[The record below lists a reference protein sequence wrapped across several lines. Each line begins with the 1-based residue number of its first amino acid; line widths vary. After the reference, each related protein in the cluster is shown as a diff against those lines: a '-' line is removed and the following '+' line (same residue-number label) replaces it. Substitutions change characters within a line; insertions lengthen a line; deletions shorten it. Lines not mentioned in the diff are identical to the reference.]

1 MSVHA
6 VAPFGERLRRHR
18 ERAGLTQEALAERSG
33 LTPKAIS
40 ALERGERRRPYP
52 QTVRALADALELTG
66 EERAD
71 LFLAGAARAE
81 PTAPAPSEATLP
93 QLPLQLTPLVGREAE
108 LALLAGLLR
117 RDTPRLLTLIGPGGV
132 GKTRLACEAVAAHA
146 DAFAGGVAFVPL
158 APLESA
164 ELVLPTI
171 VHALGLEVVG
181 GASPLQTLTR
191 WLRGRD
197 LLLLLDSFE
206 HVAAAAVDI
215 AALLAACPRLR
226 LLVTSREALHIR
238 GEQEFP
244 VPPLAL
250 PEGAADGALPSTP
263 VVTLS
268 AIAASPAVQLFVQRA
283 QAARPEFALTAT
295 NAAAIAQICERLDGL
310 PLAIELAA
318 ARAALLSPQAL
329 LAQLEQQLLTL
340 AGGPDDASQ
349 AGISSAFDIRDLP
362 ARQRTMRAAIAWS
375 YDLLTPAEQALCR
388 RLAVFADGA
397 TLEAIQAVAPP
408 DLPAGSLT
416 ELVASLAYKH
426 LIQRADN
433 DPDSP
438 RFEMLETIRAFGL
451 EQLRAAGE
459 LDATREA
466 HAGYMLA
473 LAEAALPHLMGPD
486 QAAWFRMLTREVN
499 NLRAAVQHWLEREAW
514 PEAARLVWALWR
526 FWWVRGLHREAR
538 AWMEALLARAP
549 ATLPLLH
556 RAQAELTV
564 GSMAWTSGELT
575 MALEYCARAAAH
587 GDEHDDRRL
596 QGIALMMKGASMVN
610 AGSGE
615 AAEPVLEQG
624 AALLASIGE
633 LWGVAFCISYRSLAQ
648 SQRAGLDEARAS
660 LSDALAIARRSGDL
674 TITHQVL
681 YGLGLV
687 AQLQG
692 DHAQAATAFAEGLEL
707 CLALGDRVNV
717 GYFIKGIAEL
727 TALHLDGQRGV
738 RLLGAAHTLME
749 ATGVPF
755 QRDDPGG
762 RWHEQLA
769 DRLRAALGDG
779 AFAAALSAGAALS
792 LGQTHHEAQELG
804 RRLAAQ
810 GEALADTLGS
820 EPSAAQPPIF
830 ARSKLQP
837 PRPRTDLLPRERLL
851 GRIRARLGAAR
862 LILVSAPAGSGK
874 TTLLS
879 SLLTARAGIEHG
891 ASSSEHAGQN
901 HGHQQALVPPPN
913 TQVSMLNPPPRAAW
927 VTLDADDNDP
937 ARFLAVL
944 LAALGQLAGDG
955 QSQRAAPPLPAG
967 FPPAASAPQAARQA
981 LDAAINRLVEAGVG
995 PALLVLD
1002 DLHLVT
1008 EPAAFAALDHLIAI
1022 LPAQLTLALATRQ
1035 DPPLNLTRLRAA
1047 RELIE
1052 LHTSD
1057 LRFTLEET
1065 GRLLNERL
1073 ALALDEEALAAL
1085 HARTEGWATG
1095 LSLLAAS
1102 LDTIEAPDERA
1113 RFVSAIAD
1121 ADGYLFD
1128 YLADEVLNRQDPFV
1142 RAFLLETSIL
1152 SELTPKA
1159 CRAVTG
1165 RDDAA
1170 QILDELYR
1178 RNLFLVRLAGGPGRE
1193 RGESATYRYHDLFRT
1208 FLRERLR
1215 QEAPEWLEQLHCR
1228 AAAFQAEGGGA

>member
-6 VAPFGERLRRHR
+6 VAPFGDRLRRLR
-18 ERAGLTQEALAERSG
+18 ERAGLTQEGLAERSG

-71 LFLAGAARAE
+71 LFMAGAARTEA
-81 PTAPAPSEATLP
+81 APSARDRADAALP

-108 LALLAGLLR
+108 LTVLGGLLR
-117 RDTPRLLTLIGPGGV
+117 RDTLRLLTLIGPGGV
-132 GKTRLACEAVAAHA
+132 GKTRLACEAVAAQAGALA
-146 DAFAGGVAFVPL
+146 DGVAFVPL

-171 VHALGLEVVG
+171 VHSLGLDAAG
-181 GASPLQTLTR
+181 GATPLQSLTR
-191 WLRGRD
+191 WLRGRK
-197 LLLLLDSFE
+197 LLLLLDNFE
-206 HVAAAAVDI
+206 HVAAAAVDV
-215 AALLAACPRLR
+215 AALLAACPGLR

-250 PEGAADGALPSTP
+250 PEDAGSWRQGDREEAGTASVG
-263 VVTLS
+263 
-268 AIAASPAVQLFVQRA
+268 ASPAVQLFVQRA

-329 LAQLEQQLLTL
+329 LARLEQQLLTL
-340 AGGPDDASQ
+340 AGGA
-349 AGISSAFDIRDLP
+349 RDLP
-362 ARQRTMRAAIAWS
+362 ARQQTMRAAIAWS
-375 YDLLTPAEQALCR
+375 YDLLAPAERVLCR
-388 RLAVFADGA
+388 RMAVFADGA
-397 TLEAIQAVAPP
+397 AFEAIQAVAPP
-408 DLPAGSLT
+408 ELPADTLAD
-416 ELVASLAYKH
+416 LVASLVHKH
-426 LIQRADN
+426 LIQRADD

-451 EQLRAAGE
+451 ERLRAAGE
-459 LDATREA
+459 LDATHEA
-466 HAGYMLA
+466 HARYLLA
-473 LAEAALPHLMGPD
+473 LAEAASPHLMGPE
-486 QAAWFRMLTREVN
+486 QAAWFRMLTREIN
-499 NLRAAVQHWLEREAW
+499 NLRAAVQHWLERGAW

-526 FWWVRGLHREAR
+526 FWWVRGLHREAG
-538 AWMEALLARAP
+538 AWMETLLAHAP
-549 ATLPLLH
+549 PSLAPLH

-564 GSMAWTSGELT
+564 GSMAWTSGDLAT
-575 MALEYCARAAAH
+575 ALEYCARAAAH
-587 GDEHDDRRL
+587 GDDHADRRL

-615 AAEPVLEQG
+615 VAEPVLEQSV
-624 AALLASIGE
+624 ALLSTIGE
-633 LWGVAFCISYRSLAQ
+633 LWGVAYCISYLSLAQ
-648 SQRAGLDEARAS
+648 SQQAGIGRARAS
-660 LSDALAIARRSGDL
+660 LADALSIARRSGDL

-692 DHAQAATAFAEGLEL
+692 DHAQAAAAFAEGLEL
-707 CLALGDRVNV
+707 CLALGDRVNI

-727 TALHLDGQRGV
+727 AALHLDEPRGV
-738 RLLGAAHTLME
+738 RLLGAARALMD

-762 RWHEQLA
+762 RWHERLVA
-769 DRLRAALGDG
+769 RLRAAMGEG
-779 AFAAALSAGAALS
+779 AFASAQAAGAALS
-792 LGQTHHEAQELG
+792 LGQTHNEAQDLG
-804 RRLAAQ
+804 CALAAK
-810 GEALADTLGS
+810 GEALADAPAAEAAVSG
-820 EPSAAQPPIF
+820 EPAAPGQPPIF

-837 PRPRTDLLPRERLL
+837 PRPRTDLLPRERLI

-862 LILVSAPAGSGK
+862 LVLVSAPAGSGK
-874 TTLLS
+874 TTLLA
-879 SLLTARAGIEHG
+879 SLAEGTREHRA
-891 ASSSEHAGQN
+891 S
-901 HGHQQALVPPPN
+901 L
-913 TQVSMLNPPPRAAW
+913 AW
-927 VTLDADDNDP
+927 ATLDADDNDP

-944 LAALGQLAGDG
+944 LAALSQLAGG
-955 QSQRAAPPLPAG
+955 QAHAERPAQPAPPSPH
-967 FPPAASAPQAARQA
+967 PAPQAARQA
-981 LDAAINRLVEAGVG
+981 LDAAVNRLVEAGAG
-995 PALLVLD
+995 PSLLILD

-1008 EPAAFAALDHLIAI
+1008 HPAAFAALDHLIAI
-1022 LPAQLTLALATRQ
+1022 LPAQLSLALATRQ
-1035 DPPLNLTRLRAA
+1035 DPPLNLTRLRAG

-1052 LHTSD
+1052 LHATD

-1065 GRLLNERL
+1065 GGLLNERL
-1073 ALALDEEALAAL
+1073 ALALDGEAIAAL

-1152 SELTPKA
+1152 PELTPRA

-1193 RGESATYRYHDLFRT
+1193 RGEGATYRYHDLFRS

-1215 QEAPEWLEQLHCR
+1215 QEAPEWLEQLHGR
-1228 AAAFQAEGGGA
+1228 AAALRTEEGEL